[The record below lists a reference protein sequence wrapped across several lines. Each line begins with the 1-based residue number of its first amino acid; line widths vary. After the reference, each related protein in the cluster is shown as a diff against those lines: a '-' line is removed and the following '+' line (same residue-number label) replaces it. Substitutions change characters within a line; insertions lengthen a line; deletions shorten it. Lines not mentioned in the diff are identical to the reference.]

1 MKIKLVFNTLT
12 LNVRQRRAISL
23 VSLDAIKSKIKNII
37 AHKSINVLPREEKTC
52 EKWNF
57 SPVINMTSNAIPNY

>member
-1 MKIKLVFNTLT
+1 MKIELVFNTLT
-12 LNVRQRRAISL
+12 LNVRLRRAISL

-52 EKWNF
+52 EK
-57 SPVINMTSNAIPNY
+57 

>member
-1 MKIKLVFNTLT
+1 MKIELVFNTLT
-12 LNVRQRRAISL
+12 LNVRLRREISL

-37 AHKSINVLPREEKTC
+37 AYNSIDVLPRKEKTC

-57 SPVINMTSNAIPNY
+57 SLVVNMTSNDISKY

>member
-12 LNVRQRRAISL
+12 LNVRLRRAISL

-37 AHKSINVLPREEKTC
+37 AHKSINVLPERK
-52 EKWNF
+52 K
-57 SPVINMTSNAIPNY
+57 PVKSETFRQS